1 MVDRQSYSRPD
12 LFYDTDELTKIAITL
27 FHGLGYNFHRAEN
40 QLRADD
46 QLIRA
51 KAVWLLNQATA
62 SIEAAESV
70 YRREKLP
77 APSRAHPFPDAIAGA
92 GAQMRERLRAGLCSL
107 AGTLQSAPVPENDRM
122 SQRYRHEA
130 ETLTALITRDQVLIG
145 QCELLR
151 AMLDGQDGAWMLEH
165 AAQLETGIRAARET
179 LVHRASV
186 LLSAGL

>member
-1 MVDRQSYSRPD
+1 MIERQSYSRPD
-12 LFYDTDELTKIAITL
+12 MFYDTDELSELAINL
-27 FHGLGYNFHRAEN
+27 FHGWGYNFYRAEN

-62 SIEAAESV
+62 SVEAAESA
-70 YRREKLP
+70 YRREKLQP
-77 APSRAHPFPDAIAGA
+77 PSRAHPFPDAVAVA
-92 GAQMRERLRAGLCSL
+92 GAQTLERLRAGLCAL

-122 SQRYRHEA
+122 TQRYRHEA
-130 ETLTALITRDQVLIG
+130 ETLAALITQDQVLIG

-165 AAQLETGIRAARET
+165 AAQIETGIKAARGTFSQRE
-179 LVHRASV
+179 SM
-186 LLSAGL
+186 LLSTGL